1 MRELTMVELEQ
12 VEGGNPVVIG
22 AIVGAGVIALAGIAV
37 VAYGVSEGCS
47 GSVTISTEE
56 IKIEVTCPPPGGTG
70 G

>member
-12 VEGGNPVVIG
+12 VEGGNPVLIG
-22 AIVGAGVIALAGIAV
+22 ALVGAGVVALAGIAV

-47 GSVTISTEE
+47 GSVTISAEE
-56 IKIEVTCPPPGGTG
+56 IKIEVNCPPPTGTG